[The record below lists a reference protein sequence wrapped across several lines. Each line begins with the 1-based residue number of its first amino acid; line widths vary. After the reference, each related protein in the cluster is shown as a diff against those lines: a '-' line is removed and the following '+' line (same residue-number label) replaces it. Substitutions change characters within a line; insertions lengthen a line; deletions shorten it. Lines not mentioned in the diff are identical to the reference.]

1 MNYFTKIISL
11 KSTNMKKL
19 FLVVAVIV
27 TSVSVNAQRSLMG
40 SHTNFSLGIEGSA
53 PTGLFHTNG
62 YKVGFGGSLQ
72 IENKQSVDLGL
83 TLNIGFLSYGNN
95 STNYNYHYNI
105 IPLLAG
111 LKYYVSPKVYLHG
124 QLGASFATLK
134 LPRENF
140 TNTSFTYSPGIGF
153 MVSQDVDFLIKYMG
167 ISNSIALFDNNGNFY
182 YNQTAN
188 TFGMRLAYTFGK

>member
-1 MNYFTKIISL
+1 
-11 KSTNMKKL
+11 MKKL
-19 FLVVAVIV
+19 FLVIAVIV

-62 YKVGFGGSLQ
+62 YKVGF
-72 IENKQSVDLGL
+72 
-83 TLNIGFLSYGNN
+83 
-95 STNYNYHYNI
+95 
-105 IPLLAG
+105 
-111 LKYYVSPKVYLHG
+111 
-124 QLGASFATLK
+124 ASFATLK
-134 LPRENF
+134 FPNQNF

>member
-1 MNYFTKIISL
+1 
-11 KSTNMKKL
+11 MKKL
-19 FLVVAVIV
+19 FLVIAIIV

-95 STNYNYHYNI
+95 STNSNYHYKYQSI
-105 IPLLAG
+105 IRRP
-111 LKYYVSPKVYLHG
+111 
-124 QLGASFATLK
+124 
-134 LPRENF
+134 
-140 TNTSFTYSPGIGF
+140 
-153 MVSQDVDFLIKYMG
+153 
-167 ISNSIALFDNNGNFY
+167 
-182 YNQTAN
+182 
-188 TFGMRLAYTFGK
+188 

>member
-1 MNYFTKIISL
+1 
-11 KSTNMKKL
+11 MKKL

-72 IENKQSVDLGL
+72 IENKPSVDLGL
-83 TLNIGFLSYGNN
+83 TLNIGFLSYGNFNFQIQN
-95 STNYNYHYNI
+95 STNYILRYNI

-134 LPRENF
+134 FPNQNF

>member
-72 IENKQSVDLGL
+72 IENKQSVDF
-83 TLNIGFLSYGNN
+83 N
-95 STNYNYHYNI
+95 
-105 IPLLAG
+105 
-111 LKYYVSPKVYLHG
+111 LKYWI
-124 QLGASFATLK
+124 FK
-134 LPRENF
+134 LW
-140 TNTSFTYSPGIGF
+140 
-153 MVSQDVDFLIKYMG
+153 
-167 ISNSIALFDNNGNFY
+167 
-182 YNQTAN
+182 
-188 TFGMRLAYTFGK
+188 